1 MIKLIHIELFVC
13 AVWEKIRER
22 KILMK
27 YDYSKSKMIARKAI
41 ASVCACALLFSS
53 VASGTV
59 VKAQTTADYSE
70 NQTSSA
76 PESDAILTL
85 YNNTRDMDITEQPN
99 VYLDNTELGGGMT
112 MNSVTVRLTDK
123 NGNPITDKDAI
134 AYEVNEPNNSLI
146 VKEVPNPDGGAGVT
160 LELYSEEMVD
170 GEEKPLPPGTV
181 TITFSNKEGTA
192 TKTLR
197 CSVFSPANDMVIYWD
212 SDSEPLPL
220 NDFCE
225 SNSTEVYAVENH
237 SYNLT
242 AQVLPS
248 NSSDSVTWAV
258 WDGIYTGAAGEVP
271 TTTDKAAVNSDGVFT
286 ANKEGTV
293 TIVAKFAATG
303 SSPRLYSYGDK
314 QLYTTGGNA
323 STANVKTVPKYIHV
337 TIEKENPAVAIEFDA
352 SVPNALEEGEIADF
366 ITNVTPSFTGEGYTG
381 ATDYLRYDSS
391 DPSVATVDPNGI
403 VTAIS
408 KGDATI
414 TVHGENPNVY
424 AEKKIRV
431 IRKVSSISLTPSPAQ
446 ARVGVPISLTA
457 SLSPTDAYDEIK
469 WSISDSSFCTP
480 EPVKSGDFSA
490 EQSCFFTPQKEGT
503 FTVSV
508 TAVNSGVSASTEI
521 TVLAAGENDGL
532 TLTYKTSDGD
542 SPIVDNTTFDIY
554 TNQNIEITAALS
566 AATAVGDTVE
576 WVIGSNENDCVTIAK
591 RTTNSLVLHGSSEGT
606 VTVTAYAKSNE
617 NISRTFSVR
626 VLRACETIKFLD
638 SFGNEYPSSKAVNV
652 GALLKLTPD
661 LKISGNYPY
670 AHSDR
675 VINYKSSDDTIAQV
689 DEYGNV
695 RAISNGNAVITATTA
710 SGKAA
715 SCAINVFTTS
725 QVILNNVKVS
735 SYGGLPTASINLNNN
750 MEGSTTLGVTIKD
763 QNGTSVK
770 NTDSIWTSSD
780 ESVAIVD
787 NNGHVTAVSLG
798 RATIS
803 VRSGNKTDQCIL
815 TVCASVKL
823 ANIES
828 VPTQIFS
835 PLKQYYEPKPAVIYN
850 GTTLTEGIDYFI
862 TYENNTGIGKAT
874 MTITGDR
881 FYTDSRVITFN
892 IQGKQL
898 TDAEITATDIADQ
911 KCTGQ
916 EITPV
921 PVIMCSGVIL
931 YKDIDYVCTYANNK
945 MPGIAT
951 LTIRGEGNYIG
962 TIKKVFNVYCAHD
975 NTTEPVTVREATCS
989 QVGIKTAT
997 CNICGEDIE
1006 IEIEKLPHTY
1016 AEKVVEPTMSE
1027 QGYTLHYCTV
1037 CGEGYKDNYTEK
1049 LPGIS
1054 ILDCV
1059 ATINGSVFAYTG
1071 QQIKPTVTLRYKDKT
1086 LVENADFIVSYL
1098 DNIEKGKAYAVITGI
1113 GIYEGT
1119 GKITFTIAD
1128 TGDSV
1133 DTDSKAELV
1142 TTDSDTDTDDGR
1154 IDITQKEV
1162 ITLDPIYYSPD
1173 EAPFRPKPVV
1183 SIGKN
1188 ALIEDVDFVIAY
1200 ANNTDIGTASIVMQ
1214 GIGRYKGI
1222 ARFEFEI
1229 LAKPLTDAD
1238 VVVRQI
1244 GVQKCTGKALTPSPI
1259 VVCGVTYLKNRV
1271 DYRVN
1276 YTSNITPG
1284 IATATITGIGN
1295 YTGRLS
1301 LTFRIECSHDYSEQ
1315 IVAPTYTARGYTLHT
1330 CNICGETFR
1339 DNYTEQLRTK
1349 DLKTCDIYLEYES
1362 VAYTGDR
1369 LTPKVTINDND
1380 TTLELGTNYTV
1391 EYSNNVQVGIA
1402 NVTIK
1407 GIGAYSGTVIKN
1419 FQIYIGI
1426 MGDINFDGVITS
1438 DDALLCLRSTVGLYK
1453 PSPSQFTLSD
1463 VNCDGVLTSDDCLII
1478 LRFTVDLMTEGA
1490 VIGVEA
1496 SMQAQSA
1503 QQIS

>member
-1 MIKLIHIELFVC
+1 
-13 AVWEKIRER
+13 
-22 KILMK
+22 MK
-27 YDYSKSKMIARKAI
+27 YRYIHTKTLARKAA
-41 ASVCACALLFSS
+41 ASICAFAVLFSS
-53 VASGTV
+53 QAGVMNSA
-59 VKAQTTADYSE
+59 AQTVPYANSTE
-70 NQTSSA
+70 QTSAA
-76 PESDAILTL
+76 PDSEAVLTV

-99 VYLDNTELGGGMT
+99 IYLDNTDLGGGMT

-123 NGNPITDKDAI
+123 NGSPITDKDAI
-134 AYEVNEPNNSLI
+134 AYEVSEPNSSLI
-146 VKEVPNPDGGAGVT
+146 VKEVPNPDGSAGIT
-160 LELYSEEMVD
+160 LELYSVDASSSEEA
-170 GEEKPLPPGTV
+170 PLSPGTV

-192 TKTLR
+192 TTTLR
-197 CSVFSPANDMVIYWD
+197 CSVFSPANDMTIFWD

-225 SNSTEVYAVENH
+225 TNEAEVNAVENH

-248 NSSDSVTWAV
+248 NSSDNVTWAV
-258 WDGIYTGAAGEVP
+258 WDGIYTGAAGESP
-271 TTTDKAAVNSDGVFT
+271 KTTDKASINSDGVFT
-286 ANKEGTV
+286 ANKAGTV

-303 SSPRLYSYGDK
+303 SSPRLYSYGEK
-314 QLYTTGGNA
+314 ELYTAGGA
-323 STANVKTVPKYIHV
+323 TSTANVKTVPKYIHV
-337 TIEKENPAVAIEFDA
+337 TIDKENPAAAIAFGEG
-352 SVPNALEEGEIADF
+352 VPDALEEGQIADF
-366 ITNVTPSFTGEGYTG
+366 ITDVTPTFTGDGYTG

-391 DPSVATVDPNGI
+391 DPSVAAIDANGV
-403 VTAIS
+403 VTAVS

-431 IRKVSSISLTPSPAQ
+431 IRKVTAITLTPSPAQ
-446 ARVGVPISLTA
+446 TRTDVPLSMTA
-457 SLSPTDAYDEIK
+457 ALSPTDAYDEIE
-469 WSISDSSFCTP
+469 WSISDSSFCDP
-480 EPVKSGDFSA
+480 EPVKTGEFSSD
-490 EQSCFFTPQKEGT
+490 QSCFFTPTKEGT
-503 FTVSV
+503 FTVTV
-508 TAVNSGVSASTEI
+508 TAVNSGVSASAEV

-532 TLTYKTSDGD
+532 TLTYKTAEGD
-542 SPIVDNTTFDIY
+542 IPVVDDTAFDIY

-566 AATAVGDTVE
+566 ETAAVTQGDTIK

-606 VTVTAYAKSNE
+606 VSVTAYAKSNE
-617 NISRTFSVR
+617 KVSRTFSVR
-626 VLRACETIKFLD
+626 VLRACETMKFLD
-638 SFGNEYPSSKAVNV
+638 SDGNDYPSSKSVNV
-652 GALLKLTPD
+652 GALIKLYPD

-675 VINYKSSDDTIAQV
+675 VVGYKSSDTAIAQV

-695 RAISNGNAVITATTA
+695 RAISNGNAIITATAA
-710 SGKAA
+710 SGKTA
-715 SCAINVFTTS
+715 SCAVSVFTTS

-750 MEGSTTLGVTIKD
+750 MQGSTTLGVTIKD
-763 QNGTSVK
+763 QNGAAVK
-770 NTDSIWTSSD
+770 NADTVWTSSD
-780 ESVAIVD
+780 ESVALVD
-787 NNGHVTAVSLG
+787 NSGHVTAVSLG

-803 VRSGNKTDQCIL
+803 VRSGSKTDQCIL

-823 ANIES
+823 ASIDT
-828 VPTQIFS
+828 VATQVFS
-835 PLKQYYEPKPAVIYN
+835 PLKQYYEPKPAVVYN
-850 GTTLTEGIDYFI
+850 GTTLTEGIDYSI

-874 MTITGDR
+874 MTITGER
-881 FYTDSRVITFN
+881 FYTDSRAMTFS

-898 TDAEITATDIADQ
+898 TDPEIATSEIEDQ
-911 KCTGQ
+911 ICTGKD
-916 EITPV
+916 ITPV
-921 PVIMCSGVIL
+921 PVVMCSGVML
-931 YKDIDYVCTYANNK
+931 HEGSDFVCTYANNK
-945 MPGIAT
+945 MPGTAT

-962 TIKKVFNVYCAHD
+962 TIKKVFTIYCAHED
-975 NTTEPVTVREATCS
+975 TTAPITVREATCS
-989 QVGIKTAT
+989 QAGLKTAT

-1037 CGEGYKDNYTEK
+1037 CGEGYKDSYTEK
-1049 LPGIS
+1049 LPGID

-1071 QQIKPTVTLRYKDKT
+1071 QPIKPTVTLTYKDKPLT
-1086 LVENADFIVSYL
+1086 ENADFIVSYL

-1128 TGDSV
+1128 TGDSA

-1142 TTDSDTDTDDGR
+1142 TTDSDVDTDDGR
-1154 IDITQKEV
+1154 INITQKEV
-1162 ITLDPIYYSPD
+1162 ITLDPVYYSPD
-1173 EAPFRPKPVV
+1173 ETPFTPKPVV

-1188 ALIEDVDFVIAY
+1188 ALVEDVDFTIAY
-1200 ANNTDIGTASIVMQ
+1200 ANNTDVGTASVVMQ

-1229 LAKPLTDAD
+1229 LPKPLTDAD

-1244 GVQKCTGKALTPSPI
+1244 GTQKCTGKALTPSPI
-1259 VVCGVTYLKNRV
+1259 VVCGVSYLKNRR

-1295 YTGRLS
+1295 YTGRLTV
-1301 LTFRIECSHDYSEQ
+1301 TFRIECDHNYSEQ
-1315 IVAPTYTARGYTLHT
+1315 VVAPTYTARGYTLHT
-1330 CNICGETFR
+1330 CSICGETFR
-1339 DNYTEQLRTK
+1339 DNYTDQLRSK
-1349 DLKTCDIYLEYES
+1349 DLKYCDIFLEYDS
-1362 VAYTGDR
+1362 ISYTGDQR
-1369 LTPKVTINDND
+1369 TPTVTINYND
-1380 TTLELGTNYTV
+1380 TTLELGTHYTV

-1419 FQIYIGI
+1419 FQIFVGI

-1438 DDALLCLRSTVGLYK
+1438 DDALLCLRSTVGLYELT
-1453 PSPSQFTLSD
+1453 PSQHAVSD
-1463 VNCDGVLTSDDCLII
+1463 VNADGQITSDDCLII
-1478 LRFTVDLMTEGA
+1478 LRYTVNLMTEGA

-1496 SMQAQSA
+1496 SASSA
-1503 QQIS
+1503 ERLA